1 MEDIKNMY
9 NVSYSGGESRYTP
22 GKAIDYMIV
31 DVDGDELYAEADV
44 IDDDETG
51 TYDSLKDE
59 ILKQADEIG
68 IPRSELKFFYDD

>member
-1 MEDIKNMY
+1 MY
-9 NVSYSGGESRYTP
+9 KVNYSGGESRYNP

-31 DVDGDELYAEADV
+31 DVDGEELYAEADA
-44 IDDDETG
+44 IEDDETG

-59 ILKQADEIG
+59 IIKQADEIG